1 MKNGVWT
8 LKRLETDAI
17 LIDTCVYHGKK
28 YSLFLDYTD
37 DLILVNITDR
47 WYVYIYDFTLK
58 RYDIIDNDSFLRLGD
73 D

>member
-1 MKNGVWT
+1 MKQGVWT
-8 LKRLETDAI
+8 LKRLETHGR
-17 LIDTCVYHGKK
+17 LIDTCVYQGKK
-28 YSLFLDYTD
+28 YLLFLDFTD

-58 RYDIIDNDSFLRLGD
+58 FYDIIDNDSFLKLGD

>member
-8 LKRLETDAI
+8 LKRLETHAI
-17 LIDTCVYHGKK
+17 LIDTCISQGKK

-47 WYVYIYDFTLK
+47 WYVYIYDVTLK
-58 RYDIIDNDSFLRLGD
+58 CNDIIDNDSYLRLGD